1 MSNIFPLLLCFSL
14 CRRWKTKWNKAIAW
28 KLQKTVLQVFTPWWG
43 FAGSRNL
50 GKDPDFTSWGRNW
63 TERWKNSA
71 RALGQSLKIRPDLD
85 PELLPCSLGY
95 KYKLLDRWVLEPQEF
110 YWEKRPWTLIMNVC
124 DAKWL
129 EPWLHQTS
137 PFGSR
142 WPTQPDK
149 LWNKPWNAWL
159 LSRQLLDRLQ

>member
-50 GKDPDFTSWGRNW
+50 GKDPDFTSWGRNL

-110 YWEKRPWTLIMNVC
+110 SWEKRLWTLIMNVC
-124 DAKWL
+124 DAGGWSHDYTK
-129 EPWLHQTS
+129 LH
-137 PFGSR
+137 PLGLDGL
-142 WPTQPDK
+142 PN
-149 LWNKPWNAWL
+149 LINYGINHEML
-159 LSRQLLDRLQ
+159 LSRQLLDGLQ